1 MKLKQLFKLVLTNIY
16 QNKVRTF
23 LTTLGV
29 IVGTATI
36 FLVVAIG
43 AGGEAQVNEQYA
55 RLNVGTIIVMAAQR
69 GKVVDPLTTKD
80 ARLFNESENIA
91 DAFPILQGNGNINY
105 DNYST
110 NGRFMAI
117 LPGFQQ
123 NNNLVIQQGRALEDE
138 DEQKRN
144 KIAVVGAELA
154 NTLTDGNPSDIIGRS
169 ISINSRK
176 FEVVGIYNRVGD
188 TGSGM
193 MSYDDS
199 AFITYSVGE
208 KYLLGTR
215 ANPTIL
221 VQASGLETVQSAIN
235 DITNTLNETHRMGGA
250 DQFRVLDAGSR
261 LVAAQESAR
270 TMSLLLLAVAV
281 VVLIVS
287 GIGIM
292 NVMFVTVKERT
303 KEIGT
308 LKAIGAKKKEI
319 LSQFLVEA
327 VVISLV
333 GGILGV
339 IIGFV
344 AVPLLKYFE
353 LPAIPSINGILL
365 GLIFSVFTGVFFGFY
380 PAWKAAEL
388 NPIDA
393 LRYE

>member
-1 MKLKQLFKLVLTNIY
+1 MKLKQLLKLILINIT
-16 QNKVRTF
+16 QNKMRTF

-43 AGGEAQVNEQYA
+43 KGGEAQINEQYSK
-55 RLNVGTIIVMAAQR
+55 LNVGTIIVMAAPR
-69 GKVVDPLTTKD
+69 GRVVDPLTKKD
-80 ARLFNESENIA
+80 AQLFLASENITR
-91 DAFPILQGNGNINY
+91 AFPVLRGNGDINY

-110 NGRFMAI
+110 SGNYMAI
-117 LPGFQQ
+117 QPEFQVS
-123 NNNLVIQQGRALEDE
+123 NNLIVEQGRELEEEDE
-138 DEQKRN
+138 N
-144 KIAVVGAELA
+144 KKNKCAVIGAELA
-154 NTLTDGNPSDIIGRS
+154 NTLTDGNPSEIVGHS

-176 FEVVGIYNRVGD
+176 FEVVGIYKAVGD
-188 TGSGM
+188 SGSG

-199 AFITYSVGE
+199 VFIPYSVGE
-208 KYLLGTR
+208 RFLLGTR
-215 ANPTIL
+215 ANPTIN
-221 VQASGLETVQSAIN
+221 VQATSIDTVQLAIE
-235 DITNTLNETHRMGGA
+235 DITAILNETHRAGGA
-250 DQFRVLDAGSR
+250 EQFRILDAGSR

-270 TMSLLLLAVAV
+270 SMSMLLLAVAI

-303 KEIGT
+303 REIGT
-308 LKAIGAKKKEI
+308 LKAIGAKKREI
-319 LSQFLVEA
+319 LGQFLIEA

-333 GGILGV
+333 GGVLGV
-339 IIGFV
+339 IVGFV

-353 LPAIPSINGILL
+353 LPALPSISGILL
-365 GLIFSVFTGVFFGFY
+365 GLVFSVITGVFFGFY
-380 PAWKAAEL
+380 PAWKAAEF